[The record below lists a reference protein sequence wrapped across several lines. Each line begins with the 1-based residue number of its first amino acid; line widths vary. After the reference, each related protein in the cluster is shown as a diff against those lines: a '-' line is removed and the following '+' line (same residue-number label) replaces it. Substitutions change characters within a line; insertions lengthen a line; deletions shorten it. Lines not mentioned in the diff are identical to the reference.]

1 MPGKEGS
8 ALTGQNT
15 QKEGRKEGRKEG
27 AAVHVP
33 DFDTLVPAP
42 ELSLADAKKICPLK
56 I

>member
-15 QKEGRKEGRKEG
+15 QKEGRKE
-27 AAVHVP
+27 AAVHVL
-33 DFDTLVPAP
+33 DFDTLVLAP
-42 ELSLADAKKICPLK
+42 ERSLADAEKITFE